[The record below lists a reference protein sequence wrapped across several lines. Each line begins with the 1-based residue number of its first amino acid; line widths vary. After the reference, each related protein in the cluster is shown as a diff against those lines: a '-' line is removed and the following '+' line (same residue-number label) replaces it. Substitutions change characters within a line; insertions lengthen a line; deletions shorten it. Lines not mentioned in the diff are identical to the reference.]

1 MADNQWGD
9 ERPWEH
15 ITPDSGGGSYSP
27 GSTIEYNPK
36 TGRYEPTTRQPSIGT
51 GPGASPGGP
60 GAGPSG
66 ATPPAATTTT
76 PPVTPTPW
84 WKTAGGVG
92 NILNGALA
100 LYGISREGQTPNTY
114 PVPLTKTE
122 QDTAD

>member
-36 TGRYEPTTRQPSIGT
+36 TGRYEPTTRPPSIGT

-60 GAGPSG
+60 GAGSSG
-66 ATPPAATTTT
+66 ATPPATT
-76 PPVTPTPW
+76 PPATTPPTATPW
-84 WKTAGGVG
+84 WKSIVGTGG
-92 NILNGALA
+92 
-100 LYGISREGQTPNTY
+100 S
-114 PVPLTKTE
+114 KW
-122 QDTAD
+122 DTII